1 MAVLLL
7 VLWGLNLAVP
17 LILAATLDEDAIK
30 ELVGAPEPNEQ
41 YLMMNKAKEG
51 EQGTL
56 DFWLFSIVVA
66 FSVGFA
72 FTT

>member
-1 MAVLLL
+1 M
-7 VLWGLNLAVP
+7 
-17 LILAATLDEDAIK
+17 DEDAIK